1 MSSYV
6 EQQIAARIARVR
18 AEEERKRREREE
30 WARRRKAGVAKR
42 NARKLRLLVERGL
55 DLVPPV
61 SLDNQTFAA
70 SGA

>member
-1 MSSYV
+1 MTSHV

-30 WARRRKAGVAKR
+30 LAAARAKGVARRHAA
-42 NARKLRLLVERGL
+42 KLRQLAQRGL
-55 DLVPPV
+55 DLVPP
-61 SLDNQTFAA
+61 LDLSNESFAA